1 MKFYKAKHSVVGGG
15 VEATVVYH
23 KDNGDELVC
32 VREGSEAFEEQNPDA
47 KEQTVVEADK
57 LLEKEAVKIAVPTKA
72 EIRKQKPMTK
82 EEIQAEIESEETLTA
97 DISVVEEKD
106 EEGKPVQKLTYF
118 EQREIKS
125 VEDFLK
131 AQEEQQKEL
140 EHVAPADEI
149 AEETKTDTEEKL

>member
-1 MKFYKAKHSVVGGG
+1 MKFYKAKHSVVGEG

-32 VREGSEAFEEQNPDA
+32 VREGFEAFEKENPEA
-47 KEQTVVEADK
+47 KEQATEEADK
-57 LLEKEAVKIAVPTKA
+57 LLEKAEVSIAVPTKA
-72 EIRKQKPMTK
+72 EIRKQKQLSK
-82 EEIQAEIESEETLTA
+82 EEIQTEIASEETTTA
-97 DISVVEEKD
+97 DIAVVEEKD

-118 EQREIKS
+118 EKREIKS

-131 AQEEQQKEL
+131 AQEEQRKEL

-149 AEETKTDTEEKL
+149 AEENKTETEEKL

>member
-1 MKFYKAKHSVVGGG
+1 MKFYKAKHSVVGEG

-32 VREGSEAFEEQNPDA
+32 VREGSEAFEEQNPDV
-47 KEQTVVEADK
+47 KEQTVIETDK
-57 LLEKEAVKIAVPTKA
+57 LLKKENVKIAVPTKA
-72 EIRKQKPMTK
+72 EIRKQKQLTK
-82 EEIQAEIESEETLTA
+82 EEIQAEIESEETPTA

-118 EQREIKS
+118 EQRDIKS

>member
-1 MKFYKAKHSVVGGG
+1 MKFYKAKHSVVGEG

-32 VREGSEAFEEQNPDA
+32 IREGFEIFEEANPDA
-47 KEQTVVEADK
+47 KEQTVEETDK
-57 LLEKEAVKIAVPTKA
+57 LLEKEVVIISVPSKA
-72 EIRKQKPMTK
+72 EIRTQKQLTK
-82 EEIQAEIESEETLTA
+82 EEIQAEIESEETPTA
-97 DISVVEEKD
+97 DIAVIEEKD
-106 EEGKPVQKLTYF
+106 EQGKSVQKLTYF
-118 EQREIKS
+118 EKREIKT

-149 AEETKTDTEEKL
+149 AEETKTDTEVNL

>member
-1 MKFYKAKHSVVGGG
+1 M
-15 VEATVVYH
+15 
-23 KDNGDELVC
+23 
-32 VREGSEAFEEQNPDA
+32 
-47 KEQTVVEADK
+47 
-57 LLEKEAVKIAVPTKA
+57 
-72 EIRKQKPMTK
+72 
-82 EEIQAEIESEETLTA
+82 
-97 DISVVEEKD
+97 VEEKD

-149 AEETKTDTEEKL
+149 VEETKTDTEEKL

>member
-1 MKFYKAKHSVVGGG
+1 MKFYKAKHSVVGEG

-32 VREGSEAFEEQNPDA
+32 VREGFEAFEKENPDA
-47 KEQTVVEADK
+47 KEQSTEKTDK
-57 LLEKEAVKIAVPTKA
+57 LLEKEAVSIAVPSKA
-72 EIRKQKPMTK
+72 EIRKQKLLSK
-82 EEIQAEIESEETLTA
+82 EEIQAEITSEETATA
-97 DISVVEEKD
+97 DIAVVEEKD

-118 EQREIKS
+118 EKREIKS

-140 EHVAPADEI
+140 VHVAPADEA
-149 AEETKTDTEEKL
+149 AEEIKTETEEKL

>member
-1 MKFYKAKHSVVGGG
+1 MKFYKAKHSVVGEG

-32 VREGSEAFEEQNPDA
+32 VREGFEAFEIENPDA
-47 KEQTVVEADK
+47 KEQTTEEADK
-57 LLEKEAVKIAVPTKA
+57 LLEKAEVSIAVPTKA
-72 EIRKQKPMTK
+72 EIRKEKQFSK
-82 EEIQAEIESEETLTA
+82 EEIQLEIASEETATA
-97 DISVVEEKD
+97 DIAVVEEKD

-118 EQREIKS
+118 EKREIKS

-140 EHVAPADEI
+140 VHVAPADEA
-149 AEETKTDTEEKL
+149 AEEIKTETEEKL